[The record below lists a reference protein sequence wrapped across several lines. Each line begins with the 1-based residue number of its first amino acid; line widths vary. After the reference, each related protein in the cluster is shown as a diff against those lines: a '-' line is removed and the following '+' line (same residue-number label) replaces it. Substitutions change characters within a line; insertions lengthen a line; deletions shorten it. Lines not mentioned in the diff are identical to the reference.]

1 MTKQLNKA
9 IMDSLRIKGRNS
21 KWHSRENILDIKK
34 AKRLCK
40 NEKAKKQYFKSVF
53 SKNMAATKQCWDVVK
68 AFFSNKNLHSDDHIS
83 INDNSKIVDNEVKL
97 VELFNNCFT
106 NAVENTTGKAPTSLD
121 DSSNQQNGSGNVE
134 KIILEYKNKAVKIN
148 ESFKNFK
155 NFDLPKANR

>member
-1 MTKQLNKA
+1 
-9 IMDSLRIKGRNS
+9 
-21 KWHSRENILDIKK
+21 
-34 AKRLCK
+34 
-40 NEKAKKQYFKSVF
+40 
-53 SKNMAATKQCWDVVK
+53 MAATKQCWDVVK

-83 INDNSKIVDNEVKL
+83 IHDNSKIVDNEVKL
-97 VELFNNCFT
+97 VELFNNCFI